1 MTLGLP
7 FARRRRRE
15 RELDAEIEGHLAAA
29 IADRVA
35 RGQSPA
41 EAAAEARREFGN
53 EGLVKEAARSQWGFA
68 SLERFSQDVRYGLRL
83 LRRSPGFAAVAILT
97 LALGIGANTAILSV
111 VNAILLKPLDYTDP
125 DRLVVLLHKGRNPV
139 APGNY
144 LDWKARV
151 RSLSSLGAAE
161 SWSANLTSGDVPEKL
176 SAMRMTAD
184 ILPMLGVRP
193 RLGRAFL
200 PADDDAGR
208 DHVVLLSDGL
218 WRRRFAADPDVI
230 GKAVTLNGEPYTV
243 LGVLPAGFQF
253 APFWHTDA
261 ELWAPLDLRPRA
273 SSRESSSLR
282 VFGRLKDGVSLET
295 ARHEVAAVTAA
306 LEREFPGTNRDVRVE
321 GLRDKVVGDVRP
333 ALLVLLGAVGLVL
346 LIACANVANMLLARA
361 SARRREIALR
371 AAIGASRGRT
381 VRQLLTESLVLAAA
395 GGAAGVALG
404 AWILRALLA
413 FAPQSLPR
421 LAEVRLDP
429 RILLATFLVSL
440 ATGIGF
446 GLAPALQASTA
457 RLQDALK
464 DGGGSGGARE
474 GGRLRRIFVAAEFAI
489 ALVLLVGA
497 GLMAR
502 SFIALERI
510 DPGFDPRGVVTL
522 EVSVAGTRQAQ
533 PGRRQILYRQILER
547 FAAIPGVKSAGAINH
562 VPIAGDIWG
571 FPYRIEGRP
580 KPAPGQSPVAAYR
593 AVLPGYFATMRLPI
607 LRGRDVA
614 ATDVAGAP
622 GVVLVNEY
630 LARRIWPGED
640 AIGKRISVD
649 GPDDAPVWLTVIG
662 VVKTAVQNDWSAPPD
677 DEIYLSFLQRPG
689 LTDSPHPQEAY
700 ATFVARTDGDPAA
713 LVPALRA
720 AVWQIDRTLPISAVQ
735 AMPDVV
741 AHANARPRFQ
751 MLLLAAF
758 AAAAALLAAVGIYGV
773 MSYVV
778 SRRAREIGVRIALGA
793 RPRDVVRLVVGQG
806 MAMALAGSGAGL
818 LAAFLAARL
827 MSRILYGIRP
837 SDPPTYAGVAALLLA
852 IGLAASYLP
861 ARRAARLDPMAALR
875 AD

>member
-1 MTLGLP
+1 MRWPLP
-7 FARRRRRE
+7 FARRRRE
-15 RELDAEIEGHLAAA
+15 RELDEEIAAHLAMAT
-29 IADRVA
+29 ADRVV

-41 EAAAEARREFGN
+41 KAEADARREFGN
-53 EGLVKEAARSQWGFA
+53 EGLVREAARAQWGWSA
-68 SLERFSQDVRYGLRL
+68 LERFGQDVRYGLRL

-111 VNAILLKPLDYTDP
+111 VDAVLLKPLDYADA

-144 LDWKARV
+144 LDWKARS
-151 RSLSSLGAAE
+151 RSFSSLGAAE
-161 SWSANLTSGDVPEKL
+161 NWSANLTSGDVPEKL

-193 RLGRAFL
+193 RLGRAFV
-200 PADDDAGR
+200 PDDDAAGR
-208 DHVVLLSDGL
+208 DHVVLLADGL
-218 WRRRFAADPDVI
+218 WRRRFAADPGVVGRTI
-230 GKAVTLNGEPYTV
+230 TLNGEPYTV
-243 LGVLPAGFQF
+243 LGVLPPGFQF

-295 ARHEVAAVTAA
+295 ARQEIAAVTAA
-306 LEREFPGTNRDVRVE
+306 LEHEFPGTNQDVRVT

-333 ALLVLLGAVGLVL
+333 ALLVLLAAVGLVL

-361 SARRREIALR
+361 SARRREIGLR
-371 AAIGASRGRT
+371 AALGASRGRT

-404 AWILRALLA
+404 AWVLKLLLA
-413 FAPQSLPR
+413 LAPESLPR
-421 LAEVRLDP
+421 LAEVRLDT
-429 RILLATFLVSL
+429 RILLATFAVSL
-440 ATGIGF
+440 VTGVAF
-446 GLAPALQASTA
+446 GLVPALQASST
-457 RLQDALK
+457 RLQEALK

-474 GGRLRRIFVAAEFAI
+474 GGRLRRAFVAAEFAI

-502 SFIALERI
+502 SFVALQRI
-510 DPGFDPRGVVTL
+510 DPGFDPRGVVTMG
-522 EVSVAGTRQAQ
+522 VSVAGTRQAE
-533 PGRRQILYRQILER
+533 PGRRQILYREILER
-547 FAAIPGVKSAGAINH
+547 FAAIPGVKAAGAINH

-571 FPYRIEGRP
+571 FPYTIEGRP
-580 KPAPGQSPVAAYR
+580 KPAPGQAPVAAYR

-614 ATDVAGAP
+614 STDVAGAP
-622 GVVLVNEY
+622 GVVLVNEF
-630 LARRIWPGED
+630 LARRVWPGED
-640 AIGKRISVD
+640 ALGKRIAVD

-662 VVKTAVQNDWSAPPD
+662 VVKNAVQNDWSAPAD
-677 DEIYLSFLQRPG
+677 DEIYLAMPQRAG
-689 LTDSPHPQEAY
+689 LMSSSGTHEAY
-700 ATFVARTDGDPAA
+700 ATFVVRADGDPAA

-720 AVWQIDRTLPISAVQ
+720 AVWQLDRTLPISAVLT
-735 AMPDVV
+735 MPDVV

-751 MLLLAAF
+751 MLLLAVF
-758 AAAAALLAAVGIYGV
+758 AGVAALLAAVGVYGV

-778 SRRAREIGVRIALGA
+778 SRRAREIGVRMALGA
-793 RPRDVVRLVVGQG
+793 RPRDVIGLVVGQG
-806 MAMALAGSGAGL
+806 MAMATAGAAAGL
-818 LAAFLAARL
+818 VAAFFASRL
-827 MSRILYGIRP
+827 MSGILYGVP
-837 SDPPTYAGVAALLLA
+837 ASDPLTYGTVAALLLV
-852 IGLAASYLP
+852 IGLFASYLP